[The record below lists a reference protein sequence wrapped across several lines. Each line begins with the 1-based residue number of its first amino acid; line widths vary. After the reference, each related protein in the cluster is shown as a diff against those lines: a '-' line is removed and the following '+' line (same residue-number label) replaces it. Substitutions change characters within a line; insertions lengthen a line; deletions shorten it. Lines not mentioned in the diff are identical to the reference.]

1 MVIKSK
7 VFSIDKKV
15 LLVDIGG
22 TNIRTATAEIGSLEL
37 QNANKQ
43 NLDCLDSFDEIIKN
57 LLNEDMDIKHIVF
70 SIAGPKLRQ
79 SIRMT
84 NREFEIDELDI
95 LNKFEIDSCHILND
109 WESIGHGLSI
119 LDRKEM
125 IFINEGNSFND
136 TALVLGPGTGL
147 GVAQVISKNIV
158 LPTEIG
164 NSLLTIPKLFKELN
178 ILNQEDFIVIEDLL
192 SGGGLK
198 KIYKN
203 ISSNEQ
209 SPEEIVATYEKNEF
223 SQKSVQ
229 IFLASLSQIL
239 SELALAYIPGNGIY
253 IAGGLMRSL
262 HQFLDA
268 DRFMKEFLVNR
279 KSMHADVLEKIPIA
293 IINQEMTCLHGSLNF
308 INKFS
313 LNLK

>member
-1 MVIKSK
+1 MVIKSE
-7 VFSIDKKV
+7 VSSLEKKV

-22 TNIRTATAEIGSLEL
+22 TNIRTAIAKIGSFEL

-43 NLDCLDSFDEIIKN
+43 NLDCLDSFDEIIEN
-57 LLNEDMDIKHIVF
+57 LLSQDTDIKHIVF
-70 SIAGPKLRQ
+70 SIAGPKLHQ
-79 SIRMT
+79 SIAMT
-84 NREFEIDELDI
+84 NREFEIGELDI
-95 LNKFEIDSCHILND
+95 LNKFKIDSCHILND
-109 WESIGHGLSI
+109 WESIGHGLS
-119 LDRKEM
+119 LFNRSEM

-147 GVAQVISKNIV
+147 GVAQVINNNIV

-164 NSLLTIPKLFKELN
+164 NSLLSIPKLFKELN
-178 ILNQEDFIVIEDLL
+178 LSNLEDFIVLEDLL

-203 ISSNEQ
+203 ISSNER
-209 SPEEIVATYEKNEF
+209 SPEEIVATYAKNEF

-229 IFLASLSQIL
+229 IFLTSLSQII
-239 SELALAYIPGNGIY
+239 SELALAYMPGRGIY

-262 HQFLDA
+262 HQFLDT

-279 KSMHADVLEKIPIA
+279 KSTHADVLAQIPLA
-293 IINQEMTCLHGSLNF
+293 IINQELTCLHGSLNF
-308 INKFS
+308 INKLS
-313 LNLK
+313 LDLK